1 MTITVLDVANKCLN
15 DMNSFQVNSISD
27 TEEALQVA
35 SIIEDKYYS
44 MLETMDWPVDS
55 DYLPLVSSAVDAGPT
70 TLSIPVEVDK
80 IDNLRYNSLSL
91 KYRDPEVFLTTA
103 FDPSNADNENMAL
116 VQFGPNVQGYVLTNK
131 DPEFF
136 TTLNDELL
144 ICDSYNAET
153 EDKLVASK
161 SLALVYKH
169 QVITID
175 DSTPIPIT
183 KKMEPYFLAEVKA
196 ACFKKIK
203 QQVSDEDERD
213 RRIQRSRL
221 QTEAKKQQDKDTGS
235 KSRGFG
241 RGGRQRSSGSA
252 TWWETS
258 NN

>member
-1 MTITVLDVANKCLN
+1 
-15 DMNSFQVNSISD
+15 MNSFQVNSISD

-55 DYLPLVSSAVDAGPT
+55 NYLPLVASNVNAGPT
-70 TLSIPVEVDK
+70 TLSIPAEVDK
-80 IDNLRYNSLSL
+80 IDHLRYDGVSLD
-91 KYRDPEVFLTTA
+91 YIDPELFLQKA
-103 FDPSNADNENMAL
+103 LDPANADNADMTL
-116 VQFGPNVQGYVLTNK
+116 VQFGPDIQGYVLKNK
-131 DPEFF
+131 NPEYF
-136 TTLNDELL
+136 TTFDDKL
-144 ICDSYNAET
+144 IVCDSYDAET
-153 EDKLVASK
+153 EDKLVTSK
-161 SLALVYKH
+161 SLASVFKH

-221 QTEAKKQQDKDTGS
+221 QTEAKKQQDKDTSS

-241 RGGRQRSSGSA
+241 RK
-252 TWWETS
+252 
-258 NN
+258 

>member
-1 MTITVLDVANKCLN
+1 
-15 DMNSFQVNSISD
+15 MNSFQVNSISD

-55 DYLPLVSSAVDAGPT
+55 NYLPLVASNVNAGPT
-70 TLSIPVEVDK
+70 TLSIPAEVDK
-80 IDNLRYNSLSL
+80 IDHLRYDGVSLD
-91 KYRDPEVFLTTA
+91 YIDPELFLQRA
-103 FDPSNADNENMAL
+103 LDPANADNEDMIL
-116 VQFGPNVQGYVLTNK
+116 VQFGPDIQGYVLKNK
-131 DPEFF
+131 NPEYF
-136 TTLNDELL
+136 TTFDDKL
-144 ICDSYNAET
+144 IVCDSYDADT
-153 EDKLVASK
+153 EDKLVTSK
-161 SLALVYKH
+161 SLASVFKH

-221 QTEAKKQQDKDTGS
+221 QTEAKKQQDKDTSS

-241 RGGRQRSSGSA
+241 RK
-252 TWWETS
+252 
-258 NN
+258 

>member
-55 DYLPLVSSAVDAGPT
+55 DYLPLVTSAIDAGPT
-70 TLSIPVEVDK
+70 TLSIPTSVDK
-80 IDNLRYNSLSL
+80 VDNLRYNGASL
-91 KYRDPEVFLTTA
+91 KHVDSEVFLSTA
-103 FDPSNADNENMAL
+103 LSPTNADNPNMEL
-116 VQFGPNVQGYVLTNK
+116 VQFGPNIQGYVLNNK

-136 TTLNDELL
+136 TTFNDEL
-144 ICDSYNAET
+144 IVCDSYNKDV

-161 SLALVYKH
+161 SLAEVFKH

-183 KKMEPYFLAEVKA
+183 KKMQPYFLAEVKA
-196 ACFKKIK
+196 ACFKKVK

-221 QTEAKKQQDKDTGS
+221 QAEAKKQQDKDAGS

-241 RGGRQRSSGSA
+241 RRR
-252 TWWETS
+252 
-258 NN
+258 

>member
-55 DYLPLVSSAVDAGPT
+55 DYLPLVTSAANAGPT
-70 TLSIPVEVDK
+70 TLSIPVTVHK
-80 IDNLRYNSLSL
+80 IDHLRYNTLSL
-91 KYRDPEVFLTTA
+91 KYRDPEVFFSTA
-103 FDPSNADNENMAL
+103 LDPSNASNENMEL
-116 VQFGPNVQGYVLTNK
+116 VQFGPNIQGYVLNNK

-136 TTLNDELL
+136 TSFDDEL
-144 ICDSYNAET
+144 IVCDSFNADN
-153 EDKLVASK
+153 EDKLVATK
-161 SLALVYKH
+161 SLAKVTKH

-183 KKMEPYFLAEVKA
+183 KKMQPYFLSECRA
-196 ACFKKIK
+196 AAFKKIK

-213 RRIQRSRL
+213 RKIHRSRL

-235 KSRGFG
+235 KSGGFG
-241 RGGRQRSSGSA
+241 RNRGQRSSGSA
-252 TWWETS
+252 SWWTTATD
-258 NN
+258 

>member
-1 MTITVLDVANKCLN
+1 
-15 DMNSFQVNSISD
+15 MNSFQVNSISD

-55 DYLPLVSSAVDAGPT
+55 NYLPLVASMVNAGPT
-70 TLSIPVEVDK
+70 TLSIPAEVDK
-80 IDNLRYNSLSL
+80 IDHLRYDGVSLD
-91 KYRDPEVFLTTA
+91 YIDPELFLQKA
-103 FDPSNADNENMAL
+103 LDPANADNADMTL
-116 VQFGPNVQGYVLTNK
+116 VQFGPDIQGYVLKNK
-131 DPEFF
+131 NPEYF
-136 TTLNDELL
+136 TTFDDKL
-144 ICDSYNAET
+144 IVCDSYDAET
-153 EDKLVASK
+153 EDKLVTSK
-161 SLALVYKH
+161 SLASVFKH

-221 QTEAKKQQDKDTGS
+221 QTEAKKQQDKDTSS

-241 RGGRQRSSGSA
+241 RK
-252 TWWETS
+252 
-258 NN
+258 